1 MTMAQINKDYQ
12 DMKEPENNIITGGL
26 NFGEAIQQL
35 KEGQRVA
42 REGWNGKGQWLGLL
56 LPALLPTTAV
66 QMTLPYIYI
75 CTVQGDLMPWLA
87 SQTDMLADDWGIVS

>member
-1 MTMAQINKDYQ
+1 MT
-12 DMKEPENNIITGGL
+12 EPENNIITGGL

-42 REGWNGKGQWLGLL
+42 REGWNGKGQFLQLL
-56 LPALLPTTAV
+56 IPVGPVMDETRTW
-66 QMTLPYIYI
+66 LPYIYI
-75 CTVQGDLMPWLA
+75 CTVQGNFVPWTP